1 VYGTIAA
8 RFGLLRVALNAIS
21 DTLLF
26 PNVHTPERLMRQ
38 VQDEMRWKLA
48 G

>member
-1 VYGTIAA
+1 MAA
-8 RFGLLRVALNAIS
+8 RFGLLRVALNSLS
-21 DTLLF
+21 DRLLF

-38 VQDEMRWKLA
+38 VEDEAKWKLA